1 MNLTHHPAS
10 LIITGPELLEL
21 GQMQARG
28 EVVINTAEVGYS
40 KLEGTDSK
48 GRRKTRHVPTGYT
61 VALTWPHDAPP
72 PVSGPDPARCC
83 AFCVAQ
89 ETPTMRF
96 AASGHDSATTQA
108 RAREQGRPPA
118 QRTGQAAGA
127 RQEMMPWE

>member
-21 GQMQARG
+21 GAMQARG
-28 EVVINTAEVGYS
+28 EVVINTAEVGYTETTS
-40 KLEGTDSK
+40 HTKDGKRKS
-48 GRRKTRHVPTGYT
+48 RRVLSGYT
-61 VALTWPHDAPP
+61 VALTWPHDAAP

-108 RAREQGRPPA
+108 RAQERSRPPA